1 METQAVERKLA
12 AILAADVV
20 SNGRLI
26 EADEAGTIPRE
37 KADRDEFINFR
48 ISEYGGQIVR
58 TNGDGLPVEFPSVVD
73 APRGEYPVVDVGP
86 QEGISEESRIVSR
99 VGINLGYIIID
110 GDDIYAD
117 GVNVAARLDTWPSRR
132 AGNSAQEAVTVMA
145 KSHLATASAATEQR
159 CRVDTADKRTGRTR
173 CRQH

>member
-26 EADEAGTIPRE
+26 EADEAGTIARQ
-37 KADRDEFINFR
+37 KADRNEFINFR
-48 ISEYGGQIVR
+48 ISEYGGRIVK
-58 TNGDGLPVEFPSVVD
+58 TNGDGLPVEFPCVVD
-73 APRGEYPVVDVGP
+73 APGGEYPVVDVGP
-86 QEGISEESRIVSR
+86 QEGISEKSRIVSR

-117 GVNVAARLDTWPSRR
+117 GVNVAARLDVWPSRR
-132 AGNSAQEAVTVMA
+132 AGISAQEAVTVLP
-145 KSHLATASAATEQR
+145 KSHLATASPAT
-159 CRVDTADKRTGRTR
+159 K
-173 CRQH
+173 